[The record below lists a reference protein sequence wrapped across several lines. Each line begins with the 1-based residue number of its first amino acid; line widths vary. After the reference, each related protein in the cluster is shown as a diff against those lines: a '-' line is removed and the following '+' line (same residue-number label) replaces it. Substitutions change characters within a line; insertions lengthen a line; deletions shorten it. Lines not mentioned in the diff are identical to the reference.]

1 MKEPREGGTFRPSV
15 LFVRISREPRRG
27 GGEELQVSINQRE
40 SVRKDLLVVEEEEEE
55 EGDRSMKRLFG
66 SAQQLPQDEKKRGR
80 REVRSKA
87 LCSRRRRRRYSEKE
101 QLQTEERGKG
111 RGGGAANAI

>member
-27 GGEELQVSINQRE
+27 GGGELQVSINQRE
-40 SVRKDLLVVEEEEEE
+40 SVRKDLLVVEEEE
-55 EGDRSMKRLFG
+55 GDRSMKRLFG
-66 SAQQLPQDEKKRGR
+66 SAQQLPQGEKKRGR
-80 REVRSKA
+80 GEVRSKA

-111 RGGGAANAI
+111 KGGGAANAI